1 MNSPLVFSGVHVAQ
15 SLVVCSVCFNIVVS
29 VVLFLLAIVYS
40 VFSSKASDIF
50 KTFILYKG
58 VHRYGDDTSSKR
70 NG

>member
-29 VVLFLLAIVYS
+29 VVLFLLAIV
-40 VFSSKASDIF
+40 FSSKASDIF